1 MENKAYFICCLCIFT
16 YMATFPAVDMIEEVD
31 VVLKRQ
37 HGKHK
42 HGDVKLFV
50 FGDSYVDT
58 GNWPKSTSSSWK
70 EPYGFTYPGFPSG
83 RFSDGLVLTDFIASF
98 LGIRSPQPYTN
109 RKGSS
114 QSDNYGVNF
123 AYGGTGVFN
132 TFVNQPNMTTQ
143 INYFQQ
149 LFEDEEQVYNKENM
163 SSSIALVSVAGNDY
177 ATFLTKNNNNME
189 DLGNFTKSILSELE
203 LNLRRIHGLGVSKIG
218 ITTMEPLGCL
228 PKMTIASSYENCSE
242 SANSFSI
249 FHNQML
255 HQTIEKLNNQTGGQS
270 FFILDLYSAF
280 MSALDIQQNHPGNSN
295 FENPFKPCCM
305 GTSSKYSCGDQS
317 GLQKKYVICKNPELS
332 FFWDVIHPSQQGW
345 FAVFSALKPSL
356 SSLLYTIA

>member
-1 MENKAYFICCLCIFT
+1 
-16 YMATFPAVDMIEEVD
+16 MATFPAVDMIEDVD

-42 HGDVKLFV
+42 HGEIKLFV

-58 GNWPKSTSSSWK
+58 GNWPKSMSSSWQ
-70 EPYGFTYPGFPSG
+70 EPYGYTYPGYPSG
-83 RFSDGLVLTDFIASF
+83 RFSDGLVLTDFIAAF
-98 LGIRSPQPYTN
+98 LGIRSPQAYAN

-114 QSDNYGVNF
+114 QKDNYGVNF
-123 AYGGTGVFN
+123 AYGGTGVYN

-149 LFEDEEQVYNKENM
+149 LVQEEEQVYNKDNM

-177 ATFLTKNNNNME
+177 ATFLTKNNNNVEEMG
-189 DLGNFTKSILSELE
+189 DFTKSILSQLE
-203 LNLRRIHGLGVSKIG
+203 LNLRRIHGLGVKKIG
-218 ITTMEPLGCL
+218 ITSMEPIGCL

-242 SANSFSI
+242 EANSLSI

-255 HQTIEKLNNQTGGQS
+255 HQVIDKLNNQTATPS
-270 FFILDLYSAF
+270 FFIIDLYSAF
-280 MSALDIQQNHPGNSN
+280 ITALNIQQNHPGNSN
-295 FENPFKPCCM
+295 FENPLKPCCM
-305 GTSSKYSCGDQS
+305 GKSNKYSCGD
-317 GLQKKYVICKNPELS
+317 KNNYVLCENPELS

-356 SSLLYTIA
+356 SSLL